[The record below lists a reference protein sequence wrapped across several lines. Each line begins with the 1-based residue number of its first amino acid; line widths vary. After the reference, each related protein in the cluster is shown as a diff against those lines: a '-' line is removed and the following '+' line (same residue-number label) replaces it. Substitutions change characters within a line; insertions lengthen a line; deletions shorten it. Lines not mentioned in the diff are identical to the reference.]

1 MKSPKGTGGT
11 PSQTAM
17 RGRRCVTTAF
27 TVGVLT
33 ISTACSSH
41 SSASSSA
48 SAADR
53 STGVPLATSVT
64 TSTGSWATFP
74 MGHLDDPTNTFWE
87 VFTLPSGGQQW
98 AEHTPPDV
106 ADNGG
111 LVVAP
116 TSTGVVVGFR
126 PSQLLSF
133 SPLASTTDG
142 GTTYTPGLLSGGL
155 ANVPD
160 ALSVSPSGH
169 AAALTAT
176 QVLSSAATLSAWQPV
191 TTVAAMKASPVG
203 QACGVQQLTAV
214 GTTEGGLFV
223 GAACS
228 VPGVVGLFQQ
238 AGLQFASTG
247 VQLPAADSKAFV
259 EVLRIAPYKQ
269 GIAALLGVHNGSAT
283 SYVAAWNSAP
293 GIATSDST
301 PGYAAWSLSAP
312 QTSAGALISTAVA
325 PGAGFAVLTRA
336 TSGALA
342 AAVIAGQGSS
352 WTQLANPPAGTATI
366 SVAGDRSDALV
377 VDSATFSDYQLTDG
391 QWVKAQ
397 TVQVAVPY
405 GSSG

>member
-1 MKSPKGTGGT
+1 MRTSKGTYWLLG
-11 PSQTAM
+11 AI
-17 RGRRCVTTAF
+17 
-27 TVGVLT
+27 LT
-33 ISTACSSH
+33 ISVGCSSH
-41 SSASSSA
+41 SGASSSA
-48 SAADR
+48 TGADA
-53 STGVPLATSVT
+53 SIGVPLTASVS
-64 TSTGSWATFP
+64 TSTGTWATFP

-87 VFTLPSGGQQW
+87 VFTLASGAQRW

-111 LVVAP
+111 LVIAP
-116 TSTGVVVGFR
+116 TTAGAVIGFR
-126 PSQLLSF
+126 PSNLLSF

-142 GTTYTPGLLSGGL
+142 GATYTAGLLSGGL
-155 ANVPD
+155 ADVPD

-169 AAALTAT
+169 SAALTTT

-238 AGLQFASTG
+238 AGSQFVSTG

-259 EVLRIAPYKQ
+259 DVLRIAPYQQ
-269 GIAALLGVHNGSAT
+269 GIAALLGVRNGSAT

-293 GIATSDST
+293 GVATSEST
-301 PGYAAWSLSAP
+301 PGDAAWSLSAP
-312 QTSAGALISTAVA
+312 QTIAGALISTAVA
-325 PGAGFAVLTRA
+325 SGASFAVLTKDS
-336 TSGALA
+336 SGALA
-342 AAVIAGQGSS
+342 AAVAAGPGSN
-352 WTQLANPPAGTATI
+352 WTQLATPPAGTATV
-366 SVAGDRSDALV
+366 SVAGNRTDALV
-377 VDSATFSDYQLTDG
+377 VDSDTVTDYQLTDG
-391 QWVKAQ
+391 RWVKAQ
-397 TVQVAVPY
+397 TVQVAIPY